1 MLTVITGSASPN
13 LEKAAISSSQFW
25 GIACLILSHVST
37 FPIRLSKNHMSMTIH
52 EDLIINFVPVSTHH
66 ITSVCVH
73 ILTVHVELIDYAHT
87 MGRPSLHVP
96 NFEIIKG
103 EQVRRFRGRRRERRR
118 GACRDAPRSPYM
130 RGQND
135 SPPLPP
141 QTATL
146 GAASFPEARA
156 RTHAYTNII

>member
-103 EQVRRFRGRRRERRR
+103 DQ
-118 GACRDAPRSPYM
+118 ACRDAPRSPYM